1 MKNIIHVAQLF
12 EIGKVFNISE
22 YGSGIIN
29 ETFLVK
35 NRDGQKFILQKHHH
49 LIGKE
54 VLADID
60 VITKRLENK
69 GIVTPKLIR
78 TLEGEL
84 YFAKNGNIWRMLT
97 YIEGVTL
104 EKLDNKKLA
113 RSAGSL
119 IGKFHDALVGLD
131 YQFEHKIP
139 NYHDTNLIITI
150 LKDTCAMYHNSKKY
164 NELRPSA
171 DFILNEYIN
180 IKDSLKDLPDRII
193 HGDLKVSNV
202 RFNEKQ
208 NEAISLLD
216 LDTLGT
222 NKIVIDLGD
231 AIRSLCN
238 IQDKFNLQIFESI
251 LEGYFSSA
259 PFITKEEKDAIPIG
273 IKTIILELSAR
284 YITDA
289 FEEQYFKLD
298 HNKYSN
304 LFEQNKSKAES
315 LIKLYKDFQNKA
327 QAVEDIISTT
337 ISLRMV

>member
-1 MKNIIHVAQLF
+1 MNNIIHVAQLF
-12 EIGKVFNISE
+12 EIGEVLNVSE

-29 ETFLVK
+29 ETYLAENTSK
-35 NRDGQKFILQKHHH
+35 QKFILQKHHH

-60 VITKRLENK
+60 VITKQLENK
-69 GIVTPKLIR
+69 GIVTAKLIR
-78 TLEGEL
+78 TLEGKL
-84 YFAKNGNIWRMLT
+84 YVAKNGNIWRMLT

-104 EKLDNKKLA
+104 EKLDNKELA
-113 RSAGSL
+113 KSAGAL
-119 IGKFHDALVGLD
+119 IGKFHYSLVGFD

-139 NYHDTNLIITI
+139 NFHDTNLIFTI
-150 LKDTCAMYHNSKKY
+150 LKDTRAKYHNSKKY
-164 NELRPSA
+164 NELSPSS
-171 DFILNEYIN
+171 DFILNEYIK
-180 IKDSLKDLPDRII
+180 IKDSLINLPDRII

-202 RFNEKQ
+202 RFDEKQ

-216 LDTLGT
+216 LDTFGT

-231 AIRSLCN
+231 AIRSFCN
-238 IQDKFNLQIFESI
+238 IKDKFDIQIFKSI
-251 LEGYFSSA
+251 LEGYFSTA
-259 PFITKEEKDAIPIG
+259 LFLTKEEKDAIPIG

-289 FEEQYFKLD
+289 FEVQYFKLE

-304 LFEQNKSKAES
+304 LFEQNKLKAES

-337 ISLRMV
+337 TSRRMV

>member
-12 EIGKVFNISE
+12 EIGEVLNVSE

-29 ETFLVK
+29 ETYLVK
-35 NRDGQKFILQKHHH
+35 NRSRQKFILQKHHH

-69 GIVTPKLIR
+69 GIVTAKLIR

-84 YFAKNGNIWRMLT
+84 YVAKNGNIWRMLT

-104 EKLDNKKLA
+104 EKLDNKELA
-113 RSAGSL
+113 KSAGTL
-119 IGKFHDALVGLD
+119 IGKFHDALVGFD

-139 NYHDTNLIITI
+139 NFHDTNLIITI
-150 LKDTCAMYHNSKKY
+150 LKDTCAKYHNSNKY
-164 NELRPSA
+164 NELTPSA
-171 DFILNEYIN
+171 NFILNEYIK
-180 IKDSLKDLPDRII
+180 IKDSLINLPDRII

-216 LDTLGT
+216 LDTFGI

-231 AIRSLCN
+231 AIRSFCN
-238 IQDKFNLQIFESI
+238 IRDEFNLQIFKSI
-251 LEGYFSSA
+251 LEGYFSTA
-259 PFITKEEKDAIPIG
+259 LFLTKEEKDAIPIG

-289 FEEQYFKLD
+289 FEVQYFKLE

-304 LFEQNKSKAES
+304 LFEQNKSKTES
-315 LIKLYKDFQNKA
+315 LIKLYKDFQIKI
-327 QAVEDIISTT
+327 QLIQDIISTT
-337 ISLRMV
+337 TSRRMV

>member
-1 MKNIIHVAQLF
+1 MNNIIQIAHLF
-12 EIGKVFNISE
+12 EIGEVLNVLE

-29 ETFLVK
+29 ETYLAENTSK
-35 NRDGQKFILQKHHH
+35 QKFILQKHHH

-69 GIVTPKLIR
+69 GVVTEKLIR
-78 TLEGEL
+78 TLEGGL
-84 YFAKNGNIWRMLT
+84 YVAKNGNIWRMLT

-104 EKLDNKKLA
+104 EKLDNKELA
-113 RSAGSL
+113 KSAGAL

-150 LKDTCAMYHNSKKY
+150 LKDTCAKYHNSKKY

-171 DFILNEYIN
+171 DSILNEYIN
-180 IKDSLKDLPDRII
+180 IKDSLINLPERII
-193 HGDLKVSNV
+193 HGDLKLSNV
-202 RFNEKQ
+202 RFDEKQ

-231 AIRSLCN
+231 AIRSFCN
-238 IQDKFNLQIFESI
+238 IQDKFDLKIFESI
-251 LEGYFSSA
+251 VEGYFSTA
-259 PFITKEEKDAIPIG
+259 LFLTKEEKDAIPIG

-289 FEEQYFKLD
+289 FEESYFKLD
-298 HNKYSN
+298 NNKYSA
-304 LFEQNKSKAES
+304 LYEQNKSKAES
-315 LIKLYKDFQNKA
+315 LIKLYKDFQNKV

-337 ISLRMV
+337 TSLQMV

>member
-1 MKNIIHVAQLF
+1 MKNIIHIAKLF
-12 EIGKVFNISE
+12 EIGEVLNVSE

-29 ETFLVK
+29 DTYLVK
-35 NRDGQKFILQKHHH
+35 NRSGQKFILQKHHH

-69 GIVTPKLIR
+69 GIVTAKLIK
-78 TLEGEL
+78 TLKGEL
-84 YFAKNGNIWRMLT
+84 YVAKNGNIWRMLT
-97 YIEGVTL
+97 YIQGVTL
-104 EKLDNKKLA
+104 EKLDNKELA
-113 RSAGSL
+113 KSAGTL
-119 IGKFHDALVGLD
+119 IGKFHDALVGFD

-139 NYHDTNLIITI
+139 NFHDTNLIITI
-150 LKDTCAMYHNSKKY
+150 LKDTCAKYHNSNKY
-164 NELRPSA
+164 NELSPSA
-171 DFILNEYIN
+171 DFTLNEYIK
-180 IKDSLKDLPDRII
+180 IKDSLINLPDRII

-202 RFNEKQ
+202 RFDEKQ

-216 LDTLGT
+216 LDTFGI

-231 AIRSLCN
+231 AIRSFCN
-238 IQDKFNLQIFESI
+238 IRDEFNLQIFKSI
-251 LEGYFSSA
+251 LEGYFSTA
-259 PFITKEEKDAIPIG
+259 LFLTKEEKDAIPIG

-315 LIKLYKDFQNKA
+315 LIKLYKDFQIKI
-327 QAVEDIISTT
+327 QLIQDIISTT
-337 ISLRMV
+337 TSRRMV

>member
-12 EIGKVFNISE
+12 EIGEVLNVSE

-29 ETFLVK
+29 ETYLVK
-35 NRDGQKFILQKHHH
+35 NRSGQKFILQKHHH

-84 YFAKNGNIWRMLT
+84 YVAKNGNIWRMLI

-104 EKLDNKKLA
+104 EKLDNKELA
-113 RSAGSL
+113 KSTGTL
-119 IGKFHDALVGLD
+119 IGKFHDALVGFD

-139 NYHDTNLIITI
+139 NFHDTNLIFTI
-150 LKDTCAMYHNSKKY
+150 LKDTCVMYHNSNKY
-164 NELRPSA
+164 NELSPSA
-171 DFILNEYIN
+171 DFILNEYIK
-180 IKDSLKDLPDRII
+180 IKDSLISLPYRII

-216 LDTLGT
+216 LDTLGR

-231 AIRSLCN
+231 AIRSFCN
-238 IQDKFNLQIFESI
+238 IQNKFDLEIFESI
-251 LEGYFSSA
+251 VEGYFSTA
-259 PFITKEEKDAIPIG
+259 LFLTKEEKDAIPIG

-289 FEEQYFKLD
+289 FEESYFKLD
-298 HNKYSN
+298 NNKYSG
-304 LFEQNKSKAES
+304 LYEQNKSKAES

-327 QAVEDIISTT
+327 QAVEDIISSTAT
-337 ISLRMV
+337 HQRV

>member
-12 EIGKVFNISE
+12 EIGEVLNVSE

-29 ETFLVK
+29 ETYLVK
-35 NRDGQKFILQKHHH
+35 IRSGQKFILQKHHR
-49 LIGKE
+49 LIAKE

-69 GIVTPKLIR
+69 GIVTAKLIR

-84 YFAKNGNIWRMLT
+84 YVAKNGNIWRMLT

-104 EKLDNKKLA
+104 EKLDNKELA
-113 RSAGSL
+113 KSAGAL
-119 IGKFHDALVGLD
+119 IGKFHDALVGFD

-139 NYHDTNLIITI
+139 NFHDTNLLFTI
-150 LKDTCAMYHNSKKY
+150 LKNTRAKYHNSNKY
-164 NELRPSA
+164 NELSPSA
-171 DFILNEYIN
+171 DFILNEYIKN
-180 IKDSLKDLPDRII
+180 KDSLINLPDRII
-193 HGDLKVSNV
+193 HGDLKMSNV

-208 NEAISLLD
+208 YEAISLLD

-231 AIRSLCN
+231 AIRSFCN
-238 IQDKFNLQIFESI
+238 IQDKFDLKIFESI
-251 LEGYFSSA
+251 VKGYCSTALFL
-259 PFITKEEKDAIPIG
+259 TKEEKDAIPTG

-289 FEEQYFKLD
+289 FEEQYFKLE
-298 HNKYSN
+298 HNRYSN
-304 LFEQNKSKAES
+304 LFEQNKLKAES

-327 QAVEDIISTT
+327 QAVEDIISSTAT
-337 ISLRMV
+337 HQRV

>member
-12 EIGKVFNISE
+12 EIGEVLDISK

-29 ETFLVK
+29 ETYLVK
-35 NRDGQKFILQKHHH
+35 NRSGQKFILQKHHH

-69 GIVTPKLIR
+69 GIVTAKLIR
-78 TLEGEL
+78 TLEGKL
-84 YFAKNGNIWRMLT
+84 YVAKNGCIWRMLT

-104 EKLDNKKLA
+104 EKLNKELA
-113 RSAGSL
+113 KSAGAL
-119 IGKFHDALVGLD
+119 IGKFHYSLVGFD

-139 NYHDTNLIITI
+139 NFHDTSLIFTI
-150 LKDTCAMYHNSKKY
+150 LKDTRAKYHNSNKY
-164 NELRPSA
+164 NELSPSA
-171 DFILNEYIN
+171 DFILTEYIK
-180 IKDSLKDLPDRII
+180 IKDLLISLPDRII

-216 LDTLGT
+216 LDTFGI

-231 AIRSLCN
+231 AIRSFCN
-238 IQDKFNLQIFESI
+238 IRDEFNLQIFKSI
-251 LEGYFSSA
+251 LEGYFSTA
-259 PFITKEEKDAIPIG
+259 LFLTKEEKDAIPIG

-289 FEEQYFKLD
+289 FEEQYFKLE

-304 LFEQNKSKAES
+304 LFEQNKSKTES
-315 LIKLYKDFQNKA
+315 LIKLYKDFQIKI
-327 QAVEDIISTT
+327 QLIQDIISTT
-337 ISLRMV
+337 TSRRMV